1 MTICIIPA
9 RGGSKRIKN
18 KNIINFFGKPLIYYS
33 ITAAKKSNLFKRIIV
48 STDSEKIA
56 NIAIKFG
63 AEVPF
68 LRSKKLSNDF
78 TTSTDVIRDCVKNI
92 SSEKVPYHFCI
103 YPTSI
108 FIKKKDLRDA
118 FKKMKK
124 TNSDFL
130 ISVSEFNS
138 SPYRSLKL
146 IGKDRVDFNS
156 YKYANSRSQDLPLMF
171 HDAGSFY
178 IYKTNALLK
187 KRKKLP
193 KRTTFFNLSR
203 LDFLDI
209 NDQVDIDLA
218 KIQFKYKKKLR
229 NKQ

>member
-1 MTICIIPA
+1 MTICVIPA
-9 RGGSKRIKN
+9 RSNSKRIKN

-33 ITAAKKSNLFKRIIV
+33 IEAAKKSNLFKRIIV

-56 NIAIKFG
+56 NIAVKFG

-78 TTSTDVIRDCVKNI
+78 VTTTDVIRDCVKNI

-108 FIKKKDLRDA
+108 FIKKKDLRAA
-118 FKKMKK
+118 FKKIKK
-124 TNSDFL
+124 TKNDLL

-138 SPYRSLKL
+138 SPHRALKL
-146 IGKDRVDFNS
+146 VKNERIDFIS
-156 YKYANSRSQDLPLMF
+156 HKYANSRSQDLPVLF

-178 IYKTNALLK
+178 IYKTDSLLK
-187 KRKKLP
+187 RKKKLP
-193 KRTTFFNLSR
+193 KRTTFFNINR

-209 NDQVDIDLA
+209 NDQVDIELA
-218 KIQFKYKKKLR
+218 KIQFQYLKKIKK
-229 NKQ
+229 NK